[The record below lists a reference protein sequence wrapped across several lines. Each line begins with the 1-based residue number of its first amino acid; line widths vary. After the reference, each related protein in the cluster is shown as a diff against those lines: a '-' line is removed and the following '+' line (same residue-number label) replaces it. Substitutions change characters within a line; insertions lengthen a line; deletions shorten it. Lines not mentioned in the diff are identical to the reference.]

1 MRRARSSQATPW
13 RGGALGAVVAVV
25 LAILVKLFE
34 LAIKLLVICVQIALA
49 GGAIYLL
56 ARWLEH

>member
-1 MRRARSSQATPW
+1 M
-13 RGGALGAVVAVV
+13 AVV

-56 ARWLEH
+56 ARWLQH